1 MDPSLCFMGKSKCG
15 CDFPSWVSCS
25 RDVPITRLVEGE
37 FTKMYEGININID
50 VDEHGYIQIHI
61 DTEIQL

>member
-1 MDPSLCFMGKSKCG
+1 MDPSLCFMGKSECG
-15 CDFPSWVSCS
+15 CDFQSWVSCS

-37 FTKMYEGININID
+37 FTKMYERININID
-50 VDEHGYIQIHI
+50 VDEYRYIQI